1 MRRNDK
7 TGKPVRRRLY
17 VLLICFAISILLW
30 LISVLNTVNITQIP
44 VKVVY
49 KNMSRS
55 VSRKPLPDVVYLE
68 IKGSGFELIRR
79 KFELSGH
86 KIVLDVSDEDVDI
99 SNKKLLSYALLAA
112 AKKQLNETEN
122 EISYVKVSLQKK

>member
-1 MRRNDK
+1 
-7 TGKPVRRRLY
+7 
-17 VLLICFAISILLW
+17 
-30 LISVLNTVNITQIP
+30 
-44 VKVVY
+44 
-49 KNMSRS
+49 MSRS
-55 VSRKPLPDVVYLE
+55 VSKQPLPDLVYLE
-68 IKGSGFELIRR
+68 IKGSGFELIRY
-79 KFELSGH
+79 KFKLSGH